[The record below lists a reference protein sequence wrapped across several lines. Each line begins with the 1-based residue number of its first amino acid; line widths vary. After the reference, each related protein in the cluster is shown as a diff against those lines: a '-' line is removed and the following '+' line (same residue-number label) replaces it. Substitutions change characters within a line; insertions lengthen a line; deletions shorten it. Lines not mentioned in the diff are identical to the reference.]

1 MSEQTTD
8 EWFRTE
14 LQKLIRLY
22 ESKSRSEQIK
32 RGIRRKKTGVVPNS
46 PKVYC
51 HSQYLSQN

>member
-14 LQKLIRLY
+14 LQKLMCRY
-22 ESKSRSEQIK
+22 ESKMRSERIK

-51 HSQYLSQN
+51 HS